1 MPIESPATGVT
12 FTQRHRNAML
22 GVLAVMLFFAAWQ
35 AIFLFIPLNPL
46 FFTTPEQIA
55 AGFMDLVESGDLFHD
70 LAVSAVPFGLGLLA
84 AVIVGVP
91 LGILMGWRVR
101 IGYALDPLL
110 TVFYASPLI
119 ALAPL
124 VVIFFGVGV
133 LGKTIIVFTLAV
145 FPFIFN
151 VASGVRAVD
160 RLLINVVRS
169 LGGRE
174 RDIYLKIL
182 LPSVLPYIVAGARI
196 AVGRALIAVLVGEF
210 FAASEGIG
218 YAISRFGDIFAID
231 RMFACIL
238 TVMVIAVVL
247 TEGIRWAERAAFPW
261 RASQ

>member
-1 MPIESPATGVT
+1 MAIESPFPAVT
-12 FTQRHRNAML
+12 FMQRHRNAML
-22 GVLAVMLFFAAWQ
+22 GAFAVALFFAAWQ
-35 AIFLFIPLNPL
+35 AIFLVVPLNPL
-46 FFTTPEQIA
+46 FFTTPRLIA
-55 AGFMDLVESGDLFHD
+55 EGFVDLVESGDLFRD
-70 LAVSAVPFGLGLLA
+70 LAVSSVPFGLGLLA

-101 IGYALDPLL
+101 VGYALDPLM
-110 TVFYASPLI
+110 TVFYASPLV

-133 LGKTIIVFTLAV
+133 SGKTIIVFTLAV

-151 VASGVRAVD
+151 AASGVRAVD

-182 LPSVLPYIVAGARI
+182 FPSVLPYMVAGARI

-261 RASQ
+261 RVSQ

>member
-1 MPIESPATGVT
+1 MAAESQASGAI
-12 FTQRHRNAML
+12 FMERHRNAML
-22 GVLAVMLFFAAWQ
+22 GAIAVVVFFAAWQ
-35 AIFLFIPLNPL
+35 AIFLVVPLDPL

-55 AGFMDLVESGDLFHD
+55 VGFVDLVESGDLLHD
-70 LAVSAVPFGLGLLA
+70 LTVSAVPFGLGLAA
-84 AVIVGVP
+84 AVMIGVP
-91 LGILMGWRVR
+91 LGIVMGWRVR
-101 IGYALDPLL
+101 IGYALDPLM
-110 TVFYASPLI
+110 TVFYASPLV

-124 VVIFFGVGV
+124 LVIFFGVGV
-133 LGKTIIVFTLAV
+133 SGKTIIVFTLAV
-145 FPFIFN
+145 FPFVFN
-151 VASGVRAVD
+151 AASGVHAVD

-174 RDIYLKIL
+174 RDVYLKIL

-196 AVGRALIAVLVGEF
+196 AVGRAVIAVLVGEF

-238 TVMVIAVVL
+238 TVMVIAVAL

-261 RASQ
+261 RSSQ